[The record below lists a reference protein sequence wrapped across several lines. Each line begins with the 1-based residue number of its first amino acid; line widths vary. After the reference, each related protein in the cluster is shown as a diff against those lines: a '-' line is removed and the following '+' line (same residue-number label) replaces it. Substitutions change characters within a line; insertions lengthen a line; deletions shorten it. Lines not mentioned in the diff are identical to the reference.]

1 MNWTTDHH
9 IIEVEM
15 SMQNYKMTVQYDGTR
30 YNGWQKQGDTKNTIQ
45 YKLEEVLSRLTGSD
59 VAVHGAGRTDAGV
72 HAKGQVAQ
80 FRLNDP
86 QLEEVRREAQ
96 AENMPDAA
104 FLTEYLNRYLPED
117 IGVLSV
123 EEAAPRFHS
132 RYNASS
138 KHYRYRIGTNK
149 AYHVFDRKYVY
160 EYEGQLDV
168 MAMKVATIQLRGE
181 HDFSS
186 FNGNPHMKKSKV
198 KTIHNIRITETPS
211 EIDIDF
217 YGSGFLQYMV
227 RIMVGTLIEIGE
239 GKRDPQSL
247 DMLLEAKDR
256 KLAGPTAPACG
267 LTLEEVRYS

>member
-1 MNWTTDHH
+1 
-9 IIEVEM
+9 
-15 SMQNYKMTVQYDGTR
+15 MQNYKMIVQYDGTR
-30 YNGWQKQGDTKNTIQ
+30 YNGWQKQGDTDNTIQ
-45 YKLEEVLSRLTGSD
+45 YKLEAVLKRLTGSP

-80 FRLNDP
+80 FRLSDE
-86 QLEEVRREAQ
+86 QQEETVRK
-96 AENMPDAA
+96 AEEQKYQPDKVTK
-104 FLTEYLNRYLPED
+104 FLTAYFNDYLPED
-117 IGVLSV
+117 IGVLSI
-123 EEAAPRFHS
+123 EKAAPRFHS

-149 AYHVFDRKYVY
+149 AAHVFDRKYVY
-160 EYEGQLDV
+160 EYEGHLDV

-186 FNGNPHMKKSKV
+186 FNGNPHMKKSRV
-198 KTIHNIRITETPS
+198 KTIYSIQITEAPS

-227 RIMVGTLIEIGE
+227 RILVGTLIEVGE
-239 GKRDPQSL
+239 GKRDPQS
-247 DMLLEAKDR
+247 MNVLLEAKDR

-267 LTLEEVRYS
+267 LTLEEVRYN

>member
-1 MNWTTDHH
+1 
-9 IIEVEM
+9 
-15 SMQNYKMTVQYDGTR
+15 MQNYKMIVQYDGTR
-30 YNGWQKQGDTKNTIQ
+30 YNGWQKQGDTDNTIQ
-45 YKLEEVLSRLTGSD
+45 YKLEAVLGRLNGSA

-72 HAKGQVAQ
+72 HARGQVAQ
-80 FRLNDP
+80 FRLNDE
-86 QLEEVRREAQ
+86 QQEAVSRKAREKQFDEAKT
-96 AENMPDAA
+96 AD
-104 FLTEYLNRYLPED
+104 FLTLYINEYLPED

-123 EEAAPRFHS
+123 EKAAPRFHS
-132 RYNASS
+132 RYNASA

-149 AYHVFDRKYVY
+149 AAHVFDRKYVY
-160 EYEGQLDV
+160 EYEGHLDV

-186 FNGNPHMKKSKV
+186 FNGNPRMKKSRV
-198 KTIHNIRITETPS
+198 KTIYNIRITETPS

-227 RIMVGTLIEIGE
+227 RILVGTLIEVGE

-247 DMLLEAKDR
+247 DVLLAAKDR

-267 LTLEEVRYS
+267 LTLEEVRYN